1 MGMTGSVVRESGNLY
16 KVRVT
21 GLASREAADSAVVAI
36 KAKLGG
42 SPFVLT
48 P

>member
-1 MGMTGSVVRESGNLY
+1 MGGSVLRESGNLY

-21 GLASREAADSAVVAI
+21 GLASREAADSAVAAI

-42 SPFVLT
+42 TPFVLA